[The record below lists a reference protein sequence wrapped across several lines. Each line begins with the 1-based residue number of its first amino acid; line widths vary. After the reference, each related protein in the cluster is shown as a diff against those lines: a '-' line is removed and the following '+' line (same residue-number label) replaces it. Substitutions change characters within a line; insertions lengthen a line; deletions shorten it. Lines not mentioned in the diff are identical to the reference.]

1 MAIVASQ
8 DLPFRAAYS
17 SLPRSSEAVGHS
29 SRKRVRLRLFRRAAA
44 CVFSV
49 ILFTGKREWQL
60 SQSDRGRWNIKS
72 RPPKLI
78 KACSSRKDDLQRTLS
93 RHQAVSTSHPN
104 LVETISATQEAR
116 TSKCNSWTPIKTQR
130 HTGVPWSGTGKLP
143 AFSKL
148 SLYPQTVVKGAA
160 YPRRK

>member
-8 DLPFRAAYS
+8 DLPFRAAYP

-49 ILFTGKREWQL
+49 ILFKREWQL

-104 LVETISATQEAR
+104 LVETISTTREAT
-116 TSKCNSWTPIKTQR
+116 TGKCNSWTPIKTQ
-130 HTGVPWSGTGKLP
+130 
-143 AFSKL
+143 
-148 SLYPQTVVKGAA
+148 
-160 YPRRK
+160 